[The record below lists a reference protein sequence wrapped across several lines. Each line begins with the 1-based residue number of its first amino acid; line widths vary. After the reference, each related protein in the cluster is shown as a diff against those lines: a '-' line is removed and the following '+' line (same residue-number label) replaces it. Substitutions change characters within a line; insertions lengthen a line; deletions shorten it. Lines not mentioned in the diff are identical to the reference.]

1 MKAFACLRKFVVL
14 PLVGLMS
21 CAMPSAPDSVA
32 HKPGPAVG
40 IKPISASGHEIN
52 SQEKLVFFDSEAF
65 DIDLAQAMQDRAEEV
80 RVTFAAPTSLNNF
93 PSRINL
99 WLREVKHSDGAV
111 TAVDPSA
118 PTGGQTTRGVGMIFD
133 LIDLLTG
140 IHDRQE
146 AAERL
151 QLAHAYN
158 ARILYDSTTG
168 NARELVF
175 SRRSGDAPS

>member
-1 MKAFACLRKFVVL
+1 
-14 PLVGLMS
+14 
-21 CAMPSAPDSVA
+21 
-32 HKPGPAVG
+32 
-40 IKPISASGHEIN
+40 
-52 SQEKLVFFDSEAF
+52 
-65 DIDLAQAMQDRAEEV
+65 
-80 RVTFAAPTSLNNF
+80 
-93 PSRINL
+93 
-99 WLREVKHSDGAV
+99 
-111 TAVDPSA
+111 
-118 PTGGQTTRGVGMIFD
+118 MIFD